1 MTTHDES
8 PIIRTSPKRMAQGLA
23 IMVGVVAVCAA
34 ILIPNWNQ
42 MAKVPP
48 PVSSIAVQPPTA
60 GTTPEVSG
68 PPGTPTN
75 PTTQGPPT
83 TPTTPTTQG
92 GGSTTTNAPAVA
104 GVTITIQKG
113 ASIQGSPDYNPDVA
127 KAAVNDNIVWVNE
140 DTAAHTATS
149 GTGASDP
156 DSGKV
161 FDTSIIN
168 PGEKSTPQTL
178 KGVKEGD
185 EVPYYCAVHP
195 YMTSKLTVT
204 AASAGSPA
212 NTTTTTEGNASSTST
227 SPANATTNATTTGTG
242 NASSSTSAPAAAT
255 ATTTTLT
262 IPVGASTP
270 GNPSYDPV
278 SLTVKKGDEIDVVN
292 KDSSPHTVTSGK
304 APDAPDA
311 GKQFDTSII
320 NGGASARLMT
330 ANLEAGEYDFHCAIH
345 PFMTGKII
353 VQ

>member
-1 MTTHDES
+1 MGSTGKAAFVA
-8 PIIRTSPKRMAQGLA
+8 IIVLGAITGIVMYSLFDLYTIPKPGIINSVDRTNL
-23 IMVGVVAVCAA
+23 
-34 ILIPNWNQ
+34 
-42 MAKVPP
+42 
-48 PVSSIAVQPPTA
+48 TA
-60 GTTPEVSG
+60 TPSKEAGSTLGGGTTEK
-68 PPGTPTN
+68 
-75 PTTQGPPT
+75 
-83 TPTTPTTQG
+83 TPTTPTTEGGGG
-92 GGSTTTNAPAVA
+92 GGSTTTNAPVVA

-113 ASIQGSPDYNPDVA
+113 ASIQGSPDYNPDTA
-127 KAAVNDNIVWVNE
+127 KVPVSDNIVWVNE

-168 PGEKSTPQTL
+168 PGEKSTPQAL

-204 AASAGSPA
+204 AASAG
-212 NTTTTTEGNASSTST
+212 G
-227 SPANATTNATTTGTG
+227 ATAAG
-242 NASSSTSAPAAAT
+242 NASSSTSA
-255 ATTTTLT
+255 ATTTAGAGAGSTTTTAAATLT
-262 IPVGASTP
+262 IPVGAATP
-270 GNPSYDPV
+270 GNPSYDPL

-311 GKQFDTSII
+311 GKQFDTSIV
-320 NGGASARLMT
+320 NVGASAKLET
-330 ANLEAGEYDFHCAIH
+330 ADLQAGEYDFHCAVH
-345 PFMTGKII
+345 PFMMGKII

>member
-1 MTTHDES
+1 MTSHDES
-8 PIIRTSPKRMAQGLA
+8 HIIRTSSKRMAQGLA
-23 IMVGVVAVCAA
+23 IMVIVIAVCTV
-34 ILIPNWNQ
+34 ILVPNWNQ
-42 MAKVPP
+42 MAKNPP

-195 YMTSKLTVT
+195 YMSSKLTVT
-204 AASAGSPA
+204 AASAGAATSA
-212 NTTTTTEGNASSTST
+212 GNASSGSNTS
-227 SPANATTNATTTGTG
+227 SA
-242 NASSSTSAPAAAT
+242 ASTAGAAA
-255 ATTTTLT
+255 AATLT
-262 IPVGASTP
+262 IPVGASTA

-304 APDAPDA
+304 TPDAPDA

-320 NGGASARLMT
+320 NAAASARLMT
-330 ANLEAGEYDFHCAIH
+330 ANLQAGEYDFHCAVH
-345 PFMTGKII
+345 PFMMGKII